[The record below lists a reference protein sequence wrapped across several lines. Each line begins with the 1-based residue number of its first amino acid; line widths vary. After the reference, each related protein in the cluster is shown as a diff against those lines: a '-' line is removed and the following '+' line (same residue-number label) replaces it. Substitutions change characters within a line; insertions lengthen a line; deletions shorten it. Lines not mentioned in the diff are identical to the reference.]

1 MKSTIP
7 LNLETLRWARETSN
21 LEVEEVALKMNKS
34 PNIIQGWENG
44 ELSPTYVQLEKLAY
58 TIYKRPL
65 ALFFF
70 PEPPV
75 EITPR
80 NSFRTL
86 PESEFEEF
94 SPYFLR
100 LFRKA
105 QSFQIKIKELTE
117 ESDIASRK
125 VFQDLTFKS
134 LENLTRTTGAVR
146 SFLDVSLEEQISW
159 TNEGVAFENWRVKL
173 EAIGIHVFKDA
184 FRQRDISG
192 FCLYDEEFPIIY
204 INNSMPKTRQIFTIF
219 HELAHLLFKTG
230 GIDKTDTRF
239 LKRVHGDNRKIEV
252 ACNRFVGEFL
262 VPKEDFDRRI
272 RSGKLSDEL
281 IENLASIYKVSR
293 EVILRR
299 CLDKGLV
306 NQELYEKKSREWIG
320 QALKKMSSA
329 KGGDYY
335 RNVVS
340 YLSGTYLK
348 LAFKSYLE
356 NRISA
361 PQLADYLGVKAT
373 SLPGIE
379 TEFFGRE

>member
-7 LNLETLRWARETSN
+7 LSLETLRWARETAN
-21 LEVEEVALKMNKS
+21 LDVEDVAQKMNKD
-34 PNIIQGWENG
+34 PNIIQGWESG

-70 PEPPV
+70 PEPPK

-105 QSFQIKIKELTE
+105 QSFQIKIKELSE
-117 ESDIASRK
+117 ESDITSRK
-125 VFQDLTFKS
+125 VLQDLKFKS
-134 LENLTRTTGAVR
+134 LEDLKRITRTVR
-146 SFLDVSLEEQISW
+146 NILGVSLQEQIAW
-159 TNEGVAFENWRVKL
+159 TNENIAFENWRAKL
-173 EAIGIHVFKDA
+173 EAVGVHVFKDA
-184 FRQRDISG
+184 FRQHDISG
-192 FCLYDEEFPIIY
+192 FCLYDEEFPVIY
-204 INNSMPKTRQIFTIF
+204 VNNSMPKTRQIFTIF

-230 GIDKTDTRF
+230 GIDKTDTIF

-272 RSGKLSDEL
+272 ISRKLSDKF
-281 IENLASIYKVSR
+281 IEDLASTYKVSR

-306 NQELYEKKSREWIG
+306 SQDLYERKSREWIG
-320 QALKKMSSA
+320 QALERRSSA
-329 KGGDYY
+329 SGGDYY

-340 YLSGTYLK
+340 YLSGKYLK

-356 NRISA
+356 NKISA
-361 PQLADYLGVKAT
+361 TQLADYLGVKAT

-379 TEFFGRE
+379 TEFLGRG